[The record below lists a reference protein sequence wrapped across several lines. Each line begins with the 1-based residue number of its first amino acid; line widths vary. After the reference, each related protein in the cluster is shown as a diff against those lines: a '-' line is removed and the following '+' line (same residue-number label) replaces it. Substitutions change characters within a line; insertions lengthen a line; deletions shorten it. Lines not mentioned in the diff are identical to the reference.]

1 MTCPKSYCCQGAKPG
16 RERVC
21 LIQAHGREDATTDV
35 RPLPKEE
42 GEASGAVKIGA
53 HPETVSHQQLLRE
66 KERKLRG
73 VALGG
78 EAVDQKF
85 TQGRLSCHQ
94 RPRSSRR
101 ALAAANGKKGRRAEQ
116 LCGEAGRDGLLLN
129 GTTRATNT
137 HMPGVPHLGNPTW
150 HLIVDLKTFK

>member
-1 MTCPKSYCCQGAKPG
+1 M
-16 RERVC
+16 
-21 LIQAHGREDATTDV
+21 

-85 TQGRLSCHQ
+85 TQGRLELPSAAKELETCSCGSKWQ
-94 RPRSSRR
+94 EGKESRA
-101 ALAAANGKKGRRAEQ
+101 ALWGGRKGRAV
-116 LCGEAGRDGLLLN
+116 
-129 GTTRATNT
+129 T
-137 HMPGVPHLGNPTW
+137 
-150 HLIVDLKTFK
+150 